1 MKIHLNLAQSYH
13 DYHTG
18 TGSTDHSPQQEQ
30 NSTIPMCHRGSCGAL
45 ILYKTN
51 KHNKSTRSNKACFS
65 SFFPYDTKQ
74 FFLRA
79 VTLEKQWCLGQFH
92 HAGGGH
98 RVGIIVVVVTSLVGP
113 QGRPLGGGD
122 RVGVIVVVVT
132 SLVGG
137 QPHPDGGRGVRV
149 GPVVVRRRLV
159 GPQPHGRGDRIRV
172 VVIVVT
178 APGGPQE
185 HPWRDGR
192 AGGRGD
198 GGGGLWCG
206 GGVHSGHEGEEKHKA
221 QHFWGRR
228 SWVQQFFLHPPSP
241 EIRSG
246 PPRSTGPSCPGFS
259 SWCFRLSGRPM
270 SSLSRAT
277 AVTNG
282 TLPRAR
288 TPRRRARASS
298 TTPLPTS
305 AGASTAPMTHPT
317 APRTCLLRT
326 KRPALSRDGLV
337 SQPGLG
343 GADAAPA

>member
-159 GPQPHGRGDRIRV
+159 GPLWAADQCARQGDRLV
-172 VVIVVT
+172 L
-178 APGGPQE
+178 
-185 HPWRDGR
+185 DGDNVLTKR
-192 AGGRGD
+192 LNSH
-198 GGGGLWCG
+198 GGGGTA
-206 GGVHSGHEGEEKHKA
+206 SGSSYA
-221 QHFWGRR
+221 
-228 SWVQQFFLHPPSP
+228 SSPPPS
-241 EIRSG
+241 EADCVRVWAVSG
-246 PPRSTGPSCPGFS
+246 
-259 SWCFRLSGRPM
+259 
-270 SSLSRAT
+270 
-277 AVTNG
+277 
-282 TLPRAR
+282 
-288 TPRRRARASS
+288 
-298 TTPLPTS
+298 
-305 AGASTAPMTHPT
+305 
-317 APRTCLLRT
+317 
-326 KRPALSRDGLV
+326 
-337 SQPGLG
+337 
-343 GADAAPA
+343 